1 MAVALVVAAG
11 GLIVGFRVHVAVA
24 GIEED
29 LGTARS
35 LLTRAGR
42 AQTGSSVERQD
53 LARRAVRRT
62 LAARRRLDDWPMEPL
77 AAVPLL
83 GRDVQAA
90 RAVTDAALD
99 GARAAERVSATLEAA
114 ERRPGARSLSLTAA
128 ALADLGRQ
136 LHGGADRVRGART
149 LLAGGARKR
158 FLDEAQ
164 AAESAALHASR
175 GLRVLAA
182 LYGPR
187 GSARYFL
194 AFQNSAE
201 LRGTGGL
208 IGQYGIL
215 EAGPAGPVVRDVQPL
230 KALTTR
236 FRGAVRPPSG
246 FARRYDRLGVTRDWR
261 SVNIPPDV
269 PLVGKL
275 IVDMYR
281 RSTGKRLD
289 GVILVDPFALAGILR
304 VSGPITVGGV
314 RLRPDGVVKALLYDA
329 YLRYPTDKEARRRFV
344 SRVGLQ
350 AAAATRRALGSRP
363 VGLVRA
369 LASAARGR
377 HLALYATDPAA
388 ERTLQGLGIAGS
400 AAAPPVGDYLMP
412 VGVNGGANKLDSF
425 LRRRIRYR
433 VRLQPDGGARVS
445 ASVTLRNSAPS
456 AGLPRYLIGPSR
468 PWFQA
473 GENRTLQTIYVA
485 RAYGFTRSTR
495 DGRGV
500 RVVTDEELN
509 GLALTQDVS
518 IPAGRTTTLTYD
530 LVRHAAVQVEAD
542 GVHYRLLV
550 RPQPTVNP
558 DKLDVAVT
566 APDGWYFAARPGGF
580 TGDRSAVRW
589 SGTLDRERSLD
600 FLLAPAE

>member
-1 MAVALVVAAG
+1 
-11 GLIVGFRVHVAVA
+11 
-24 GIEED
+24 
-29 LGTARS
+29 
-35 LLTRAGR
+35 
-42 AQTGSSVERQD
+42 
-53 LARRAVRRT
+53 
-62 LAARRRLDDWPMEPL
+62 
-77 AAVPLL
+77 
-83 GRDVQAA
+83 
-90 RAVTDAALD
+90 
-99 GARAAERVSATLEAA
+99 
-114 ERRPGARSLSLTAA
+114 
-128 ALADLGRQ
+128 
-136 LHGGADRVRGART
+136 
-149 LLAGGARKR
+149 
-158 FLDEAQ
+158 
-164 AAESAALHASR
+164 
-175 GLRVLAA
+175 
-182 LYGPR
+182 
-187 GSARYFL
+187 
-194 AFQNSAE
+194 
-201 LRGTGGL
+201 
-208 IGQYGIL
+208 
-215 EAGPAGPVVRDVQPL
+215 VQPL
-230 KALTTR
+230 KTLTTR